1 VVQGPPTRI
10 HGYVFAPVGGAL
22 LVSGRLLAGVVL
34 VVVSLLLI
42 YAAHRA
48 GRGHDGLP

>member
-1 VVQGPPTRI
+1 MVQGRRVAST
-10 HGYVFAPVGGAL
+10 GTFAPVGAAL

-34 VVVSLLLI
+34 AVVSLLLI